1 MKITEPSDISACTAV
16 QSEATNLLVA
26 GTNAAKADE
35 TRNDD
40 PTVDDHADNVAITIN
55 GTTII
60 VIPENSIRGLSDWVD
75 SVNDYFDLR
84 EGESTTEKSKKS
96 SGRETLTGSL
106 IVMGNGVASKTVKIS
121 HGIAEWIVSIWKRQ
135 PAAARE
141 FHEDSYT
148 LKQKFNTFLDSLKFS
163 IPDKSDLS
171 VFNSAAFDDNDSAMI
186 AKSDIEVVL
195 AESCETETQKECLS
209 F

>member
-1 MKITEPSDISACTAV
+1 MKITEQSDISACTAF
-16 QSEATNLLVA
+16 QSDATNLLVA
-26 GTNAAKADE
+26 GTSAAKADE

-96 SGRETLTGSL
+96 SGREKLTGSL

-171 VFNSAAFDDNDSAMI
+171 VFNIAAFDDNDSAMI

-195 AESCETETQKECLS
+195 AESCETETQ
-209 F
+209 